1 MKKFLILATLLA
13 LLCLGTVPALAHAQ
27 ESAAAPQAPLK
38 VFALTGKI
46 TAVDPAARTVTVK
59 VWSGNWLARPHQG
72 GTLTLKATDY
82 TRFFEKQ
89 EDCSIVPASFDDLEV
104 GQRSAP
110 AAGWWAMPGGC
121 GASRSAR
128 LSAAA
133 SKALLLI
140 PGWPIENV
148 QPKRY
153 EDGG

>member
-59 VWSGNWLARPHQG
+59 VWSGNWLARPHKG
-72 GTLTLKATDY
+72 ETLTLKATDY

-104 GQRSAP
+104 GQRVSASGRLVGDAWRLWRITIRP
-110 AAGWWAMPGGC
+110 AEC
-121 GASRSAR
+121 CC
-128 LSAAA
+128 
-133 SKALLLI
+133 
-140 PGWPIENV
+140 
-148 QPKRY
+148 Q
-153 EDGG
+153 